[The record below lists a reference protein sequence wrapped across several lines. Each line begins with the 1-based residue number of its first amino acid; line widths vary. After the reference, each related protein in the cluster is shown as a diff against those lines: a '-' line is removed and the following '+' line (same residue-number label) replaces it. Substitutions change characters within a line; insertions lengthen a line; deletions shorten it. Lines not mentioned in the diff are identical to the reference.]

1 MVPQYCLAA
10 ASRER
15 RKTFAAPPPP
25 SFRRTPHGDQ
35 LPAISCFACDG
46 YRRLKL
52 VESKKARNEGRDRRA
67 CKSSIVASCCCSSIA
82 AATAATA
89 DCQHN
94 VRRLVVVLHFRSHAF
109 IAC

>member
-1 MVPQYCLAA
+1 MVPQYCQAA

-15 RKTFAAPPPP
+15 RKTFLAPPPP
-25 SFRRTPHGDQ
+25 SFRRTPHAASHGDQ

-82 AATAATA
+82 AAAA
-89 DCQHN
+89 
-94 VRRLVVVLHFRSHAF
+94 VV
-109 IAC
+109 

>member
-15 RKTFAAPPPP
+15 RKTFAAPPP

-82 AATAATA
+82 AAAAAATA

-94 VRRLVVVLHFRSHAF
+94 VTFVGWLLFFISVLMHL
-109 IAC
+109 

>member
-1 MVPQYCLAA
+1 MVPQNSQAA

-15 RKTFAAPPPP
+15 RKTFSVPPP
-25 SFRRTPHGDQ
+25 SFHRTPHAASHGDQ

-82 AATAATA
+82 AAAA
-89 DCQHN
+89 
-94 VRRLVVVLHFRSHAF
+94 VV
-109 IAC
+109 